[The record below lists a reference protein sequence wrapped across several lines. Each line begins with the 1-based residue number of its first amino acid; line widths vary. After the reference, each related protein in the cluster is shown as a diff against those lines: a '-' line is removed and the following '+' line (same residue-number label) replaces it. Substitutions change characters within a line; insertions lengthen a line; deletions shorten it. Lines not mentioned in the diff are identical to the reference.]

1 MRSKGQLGFSMAA
14 NIPELICPVAKFGDL
29 NEGKNRRQRSSGA
42 FECGGLRANSRIC
55 GHVCGIRGN

>member
-1 MRSKGQLGFSMAA
+1 MAA

-42 FECGGLRANSRIC
+42 FESGGLRANSRIC
-55 GHVCGIRGN
+55 GHVCGIRGY